1 MGKIVKFPKG
11 VAVPPPPPATDEPSY
26 QGVAQRQQA
35 GLAGVSPRLL
45 SLLRLP
51 LFLVLYWLRLP
62 VLMVCNF
69 VSVPALLAFLA
80 GLWLSHH
87 APQYRAMVWGVGGL
101 SFAAFVLRWAYDS
114 LLMWLAPTDMI
125 LAL

>member
-11 VAVPPPPPATDEPSY
+11 VTVAAAATDEPDR
-26 QGVAQRQQA
+26 QGAAQRPRA
-35 GLAGVSPRLL
+35 GLLGVLPRLL

-51 LFLVLYWLRLP
+51 LFLVLYWLRFP

-69 VSVPALLAFLA
+69 VSIPALLAFLA

-87 APQYRAMVWGVGGL
+87 APQYRPMVWGVGGL

-114 LLMWLAPTDMI
+114 LLMWLAPADFV

>member
-1 MGKIVKFPKG
+1 MGNIVKFPNG
-11 VAVPPPPPATDEPSY
+11 VAVPAAATDEPDH
-26 QGVAQRQQA
+26 QGAAQRQRA
-35 GLAGVSPRLL
+35 GFLGVLLRLL

-51 LFLVLYWLRLP
+51 LFLVLYWLRFP

-69 VSVPALLAFLA
+69 VFVPALLAFLA

-87 APQYRAMVWGVGGL
+87 VPQYRAMVWGVGGL

-114 LLMWLAPTDMI
+114 LLIWLAPADFV